1 MIKAEKIKNNK
12 TKAVEVRARGKLGD
26 LLAEFSGIVISLRNS
41 DVEEELLLKAFLEGL
56 KGKDKKE
63 YEITGLS
70 DIVDFFENQNGGYE
84 IDI

>member
-1 MIKAEKIKNNK
+1 MIKAEKIKNNG